1 LIFVHCKPKGK
12 TMKKN
17 PLLKIQEFGQSIWL
31 DFLRR
36 KMIVSG
42 ELKELIEEDGLRGM
56 TSNPSIF
63 DKVIAGS
70 HDYDDQIRALALE
83 GRSTQEIYEAL
94 TVKDVQDA
102 ADLFRAVF
110 EESKGKDGFVS
121 LEVNPHLAHD
131 VEGTLS
137 EARRLWKELNRPN
150 VFIKVPATEEGLKC
164 IRRLI
169 SERINVN
176 VTLLFGLSR
185 YREVAEAYISGLE
198 DRAQKGEPLEG
209 ISSVASLFLSRIDV
223 LVDPML
229 EDMLDAGGEK
239 TGLVERAHGQI
250 AISSAKEAYQIYKE
264 TFGSKRFRKLEEKG
278 AQRQRVLWA
287 STSTKNP
294 AYSDVKYVEPLIGP
308 QTINT
313 VPQETLNAY
322 RDHGNPAPRLEEGI
336 EEAMEVLELLQELRI
351 DIDQVTQQLEDEGIE
366 KFNQPYD
373 DLMANLEE
381 KRAAALQERVDLQSL
396 AMGDYEGPVRDTLER
411 LERESFSKRLW
422 RKDPTLWS
430 SKQNERDVICN
441 ALGWLHVAEKMEK
454 NIKCLQDF
462 VREVKNAEFRHV
474 VHMGM
479 GGSSLAPLAFRR
491 IFPRGTGGLPLT
503 VLDTTD
509 AVTVGAIE
517 NRVPL
522 EKTLFIV
529 ASKSGTTAEPLA
541 FGEYFYAKVKEVKGD
556 RAGENFAVI
565 TDPGSPL
572 TARARERKYRRV
584 FLNYGD
590 IGGRYSALS
599 YFGLVPAA
607 LYGLDVEELLLR
619 SLRMM
624 HACQSSV
631 DVRENPGLVLGAALG
646 ELALRGR
653 NKVTLLLPEAMSP
666 LGMWIEQLLAESTG
680 KKGRGLLPV
689 ASEPVGHPSV
699 YGNDRMFVYFC
710 IRQELDDRLER
721 SVQRL
726 KQAKHPVVT
735 IVLEDR
741 KDLSQEFFRWE
752 IATATAGSILEI
764 NPFDQPNVQESKDNT
779 NQLLKVVSETGH
791 LPKENPSLVEEP
803 LKLYGGSDGQDV
815 TTSFFHFFS
824 QAAPGDYVAILAY
837 LTEETA
843 TENALRALCQGVQE
857 RIRMATTLGYGPR
870 YLHSTGQY
878 HKGGPNKGLF
888 VLVTAGHDA
897 DLAIPG
903 SPYGFS
909 AFREAQALGDFQALQ
924 KHGRRILRVH
934 LGEDVGRGI
943 IRFREVLQ
951 EALAKFPVA

>member
-1 LIFVHCKPKGK
+1 
-12 TMKKN
+12 MKKN

-31 DFLRR
+31 DYLRR
-36 KMIVSG
+36 KMIASG
-42 ELKELIEEDGLRGM
+42 ELTELIEQDGLRGM
-56 TSNPSIF
+56 TSNPAIF

-70 HDYDDQIRALALE
+70 HDYDDHIRALALE
-83 GRSTQEIYEAL
+83 EKSTQEIYEVL
-94 TVKDVQDA
+94 TVQDVQDA
-102 ADLFRAVF
+102 ADLFRPVF
-110 EESKGKDGFVS
+110 DKSQGKAGFVS
-121 LEVNPHLAHD
+121 LEVNPHLARD
-131 VEGTLS
+131 IKGTIS
-137 EARRLWKELNRPN
+137 EARRLWQKLDRPN
-150 VFIKVPATEEGLKC
+150 VFIKVPATKEGLKC
-164 IRRLI
+164 IRQLI
-169 SERINVN
+169 SEGVNVN
-176 VTLLFGLSR
+176 VTLLFGLPR
-185 YREVAEAYISGLE
+185 YRKVAQAYISGLE
-198 DRAQKGEPLEG
+198 DRAKNGKSLEG
-209 ISSVASLFLSRIDV
+209 ISSVASFFLSRIDV

-229 EDMLDAGGEK
+229 EEMMGAGGEK
-239 TGLVERAHGQI
+239 AALAEKVHGQVAI
-250 AISSAKEAYQIYKE
+250 ASAKEAYQIYKE
-264 TFGSKRFRKLEEKG
+264 IFTAKRFRKLEEKG
-278 AQRQRVLWA
+278 AQPQRVLWA

-294 AYSDVKYVEPLIGP
+294 TYSDVKYVEPLIGP

-322 RDHGNPAPRLEEGI
+322 RDHGNPAPRLEEGMDDAI
-336 EEAMEVLELLQELRI
+336 EVLELLQELRI
-351 DIDQVTQQLEDEGIE
+351 SIDQLTQQLEDEGIE
-366 KFNQPYD
+366 KFNKPYD
-373 DLMANLEE
+373 DLMKTLEE
-381 KRAAALQERVDLQSL
+381 MRSAALEERIDLQKL
-396 AMGDYEGPVRDTLER
+396 DLGEYEGPVRDTVAR
-411 LERESFSKRLW
+411 LDREAFSKRLW

-462 VREVKNAEFRHV
+462 VRQVKNAGFQHV

-509 AVTVGAIE
+509 PVTVGAIE
-517 NRVPL
+517 NHVPL
-522 EKTLFIV
+522 EKALFIV

-572 TARARERKYRRV
+572 AARARERKYRRV
-584 FLNYGD
+584 FVNYAD

-607 LYGLDVEELLLR
+607 LYGLDVEEILLR
-619 SLRMM
+619 SLRLM
-624 HACQSSV
+624 HACQPSV

-646 ELALRGR
+646 QLALKGR
-653 NKVTLLLPEAMSP
+653 NKVTLILPEAMLP

-680 KKGRGLLPV
+680 KEGKGLFPV
-689 ASEPVGHPSV
+689 AGEPLGHPSV
-699 YGNDRMFVYFC
+699 YGDDRVFVYF
-710 IRQELDDRLER
+710 RMMQEPDERLER
-721 SVQRL
+721 SVARL
-726 KQAKHPVVT
+726 KQAKQPVVT
-735 IVLEDR
+735 IELEDR
-741 KDLSQEFFRWE
+741 KDVSQEFFRWE
-752 IATATAGSILEI
+752 VAVAAAGSILGI

-779 NQLLKVVSETGH
+779 NELLKVVSETGR
-791 LPKENPSLVEEP
+791 LPEEKPSLVEEP
-803 LKLYGGSDGQDV
+803 LTLYGGSNGQDV
-815 TTSFFHFFS
+815 TTFFFHFFS
-824 QAAPGDYVAILAY
+824 QAAPGDYLAILAY

-843 TENALRALCQGVQE
+843 TENALRAFCQDLQE
-857 RIRMATTLGYGPR
+857 RFRIPTTLGYGPR

-888 VLVTAGHDA
+888 IQLTAGHNA

-909 AFREAQALGDFQALQ
+909 TFRQAQALGDFQALL

-934 LGEDVGRGI
+934 LGDDAGRGI
-943 IRFREVLQ
+943 VQLRGALR
-951 EALAKFPVA
+951 EALAKFPAK